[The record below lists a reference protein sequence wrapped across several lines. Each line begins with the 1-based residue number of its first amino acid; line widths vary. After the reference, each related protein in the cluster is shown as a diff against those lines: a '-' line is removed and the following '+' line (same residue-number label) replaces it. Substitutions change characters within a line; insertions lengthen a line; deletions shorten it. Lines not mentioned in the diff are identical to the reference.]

1 MKNIN
6 LYIDNF
12 INIVMVKR
20 DLYLNRIS
28 SLIDKDIIKVI
39 VGVRRCGKS
48 YMFNLIIEELLK
60 RGINKEN
67 IVLINF
73 ESAKYRNVSN
83 PRELDL
89 LVSDLTKDIDGK
101 IYMFFDE
108 IQNVDGWERSI
119 NSFRIDYECD
129 IYLTGSNSKLLSG
142 ELATHLAGRYIE
154 IKMYP
159 FSFKEYLDYKEI
171 LPDKKAFTDYLTYG
185 GFPFLLS
192 LENEIDKIEYLNDIF
207 NSIFLKD
214 IIERYNIRDVSLLTR
229 IVDFILDNT
238 GKIVSSKSISDYLR
252 TKEKIKVSPK
262 TIYNYLDYL
271 SNACL
276 LYKVQREDLEG
287 KKILSINEKYYCVD
301 QGFNQ
306 VRIGRNQLNNSRIM
320 ENIVCFEL
328 LRRGYEVTIGCIGKY
343 EIDFVCR
350 KMGEKIYVQL
360 TWELSHEDVIER
372 EFRPLL
378 LVKDN
383 YPKYVISTD
392 EFNMSKDGIKHINI
406 LDFLLGD
413 EI

>member
-1 MKNIN
+1 
-6 LYIDNF
+6 
-12 INIVMVKR
+12 MVKR
-20 DLYLNRIS
+20 ELYLKRIS
-28 SLIDKDIIKVI
+28 SLIDKDIIKII

-48 YMFNLIIEELLK
+48 YMFNLIIDELLE
-60 RGINKEN
+60 RGINREN
-67 IVLINF
+67 IILINF

-89 LVSDLTKDIDGK
+89 LVDDLTKGIDGK

-119 NSFRIDYECD
+119 NSFRIDYDCD

-142 ELATHLAGRYIE
+142 ELATHLTGRYVE

-159 FSFKEYLDYKEI
+159 FSFKEYLDYKKIPPNKE
-171 LPDKKAFTDYLTYG
+171 AFADYLIYG

-192 LENEIDKIEYLNDIF
+192 LENETDKIEYLNDIF

-214 IIERYNIRDVSLLTR
+214 IIERYNIRDAALLTR

-271 SNACL
+271 TNACL

-306 VRIGRNQLNNSRIM
+306 IRIGRNQVNNSRIM
-320 ENIVCFEL
+320 ENIVYFEL
-328 LRRGYEVTIGCIGKY
+328 LRRGYEITIGRIKDY
-343 EIDFVCR
+343 EICFVCK
-350 KMGEKIYVQL
+350 KMGEKIYVQVTRQL
-360 TWELSHEDVIER
+360 THEDTIER

-378 LVKDN
+378 LVNDN

-392 EFNMSKDGIKHINI
+392 DFNMSQEGIKHMNI
-406 LDFLLGD
+406 LDFLLCD

>member
-1 MKNIN
+1 M
-6 LYIDNF
+6 
-12 INIVMVKR
+12 
-20 DLYLNRIS
+20 NRIS

-48 YMFNLIIEELLK
+48 YMFNLIIDELLE

-67 IVLINF
+67 ILLINF

-89 LVSDLTKDIDGK
+89 LVRDLTKEINGK

-108 IQNVDGWERSI
+108 IQNVDEWEKSI
-119 NSFRIDYECD
+119 NSFRVDYDCD

-142 ELATHLAGRYIE
+142 ELATHLTGRYME

-159 FSFKEYLDYKEI
+159 FSFKEYLDYKK
-171 LPDKKAFTDYLTYG
+171 PSSNMKAFNDYLTYG

-192 LENEIDKIEYLNDIF
+192 LESEIDKTEYLNDIF

-214 IIERYNIRDVSLLTR
+214 IIERYSIRDAGLLTR

-252 TKEKIKVSPK
+252 KKEKIKVSPK
-262 TIYNYLDYL
+262 TIYNYLEYL
-271 SNACL
+271 TNACL

-320 ENIVCFEL
+320 ENIVYFEL
-328 LRRGYEVTIGCIGKY
+328 LRRGYEITIGCIGDY
-343 EIDFVCR
+343 EIDFVCK
-350 KMGEKIYVQL
+350 KMGEKIYVQV
-360 TWELSHEDVIER
+360 TRELSNEDTIER

-392 EFNMSKDGIKHINI
+392 EFDMSRDGIKHMNI
-406 LDFLLGD
+406 LDFLID
-413 EI
+413 EEI

>member
-1 MKNIN
+1 
-6 LYIDNF
+6 
-12 INIVMVKR
+12 MVKR
-20 DLYLNRIS
+20 DLYLNKIS
-28 SLIDKDIIKVI
+28 KLIDKDIIKVI

-48 YMFNLIIEELLK
+48 YMFNLIIEELIK
-60 RGINKEN
+60 RGINKDN
-67 IVLINF
+67 ILLINF

-89 LVSDLTKDIDGK
+89 LIKDLTKNIDGK

-108 IQNVDGWERSI
+108 IQNVEEWERSI
-119 NSFRIDYECD
+119 NSYRVDYNCD

-142 ELATHLAGRYIE
+142 ELATYLAGRYME

-159 FSFKEYLDYKEI
+159 FSFKEYMDYKKTSPSKNLFNE
-171 LPDKKAFTDYLTYG
+171 YLTYG

-192 LENEIDKIEYLNDIF
+192 LESEIEKIDYLSDIF

-214 IIERYNIRDVSLLTR
+214 IISRYKIRDVGLLTG

-238 GKIVSSKSISDYLR
+238 GKIVSANCISEYLKSR
-252 TKEKIKVSPK
+252 EKIKVAPK

-271 SNACL
+271 TSACL
-276 LYKVQREDLEG
+276 LYKVQREDLVG

-306 VRIGRNQLNNSRIM
+306 LRFGRNQLNNSRIM
-320 ENIVCFEL
+320 ENIVYFEL
-328 LRRGYEVTIGCIGKY
+328 LRRGYDITIGMINDW
-343 EIDFVCR
+343 EIDFVCKR
-350 KMGEKIYVQL
+350 RGEKIYVQVTREL
-360 TWELSHEDVIER
+360 TNEETVKR

-378 LVKDN
+378 RIEDN
-383 YPKYVISTD
+383 YPKYVISAD
-392 EFNMSKDGIKHINI
+392 DFNMSYEGVKHLNI

>member
-1 MKNIN
+1 
-6 LYIDNF
+6 
-12 INIVMVKR
+12 MVKR

-28 SLIDKDIIKVI
+28 SLIDKDIIKII
-39 VGVRRCGKS
+39 VGIRRCGKS
-48 YMFNLIIEELLK
+48 YMFNLIMDELLE
-60 RGINKEN
+60 RGISKDN
-67 IVLINF
+67 ILLINF

-89 LVSDLTKDIDGK
+89 LVRDLTKDMNGK

-108 IQNVDGWERSI
+108 IQNVDGWEKSI
-119 NSFRIDYECD
+119 NSFRVDYDCD
-129 IYLTGSNSKLLSG
+129 IYLSGSNSKLLSG
-142 ELATHLAGRYIE
+142 ELATHLAGRYME

-159 FSFKEYLDYKEI
+159 FSFKEYLDYKKTA
-171 LPDKKAFTDYLTYG
+171 PNKKAFTDYLIFG

-192 LENEIDKIEYLNDIF
+192 LESEIDKTEYLNDIF

-214 IIERYNIRDVSLLTR
+214 IIERYNVRDAGLLTR
-229 IVDFILDNT
+229 IVDFILGNT

-252 TKEKIKVSPK
+252 SKEKIKVSPK

-271 SNACL
+271 TNACL
-276 LYKVQREDLEG
+276 LYKVQREDLKG

-306 VRIGRNQLNNSRIM
+306 VRIGRNQVNNSRIM
-320 ENIVCFEL
+320 ENIVYFEL
-328 LRRGYEVTIGCIGKY
+328 LRRGYEITIGCVGKY
-343 EIDFVCR
+343 EIDFVCK
-350 KMGEKIYVQL
+350 KMGEKIYVQV
-360 TWELSHEDVIER
+360 TMELSQEDTIER

-392 EFNMSKDGIKHINI
+392 EFDMSQDGIIHMNI
-406 LDFLLGD
+406 FDFLLDD

>member
-1 MKNIN
+1 
-6 LYIDNF
+6 
-12 INIVMVKR
+12 MVKR

-28 SLIDKDIIKVI
+28 SLIDKDIIKII
-39 VGVRRCGKS
+39 VGIRRCGKS
-48 YMFNLIIEELLK
+48 YMFNLIMDELLE
-60 RGINKEN
+60 RGISKDN
-67 IVLINF
+67 ILLINF

-89 LVSDLTKDIDGK
+89 LVRDLTKDMNGK

-108 IQNVDGWERSI
+108 IQNVDGWEKSI
-119 NSFRIDYECD
+119 NSFRVDYDCD
-129 IYLTGSNSKLLSG
+129 IYLSGSNSKLLSG
-142 ELATHLAGRYIE
+142 ELATHLAGRYME

-159 FSFKEYLDYKEI
+159 FSFKEYLDYKKTA
-171 LPDKKAFTDYLTYG
+171 PNKKAFTDYLIFG

-192 LENEIDKIEYLNDIF
+192 LESEIDKTEYLNDIF

-214 IIERYNIRDVSLLTR
+214 IIERYNVRDAGLLTR
-229 IVDFILDNT
+229 IVDFILGNT

-252 TKEKIKVSPK
+252 SKEKIKVSPK

-271 SNACL
+271 TNACL

-306 VRIGRNQLNNSRIM
+306 VRIGRNQVNNSRIM
-320 ENIVCFEL
+320 ENIVYFEL
-328 LRRGYEVTIGCIGKY
+328 LRRGYEITIGCVGKY
-343 EIDFVCR
+343 EIDFVCK
-350 KMGEKIYVQL
+350 KMGEKIYVQV
-360 TWELSHEDVIER
+360 TRELSQEDTIEK

-392 EFNMSKDGIKHINI
+392 EFDMSQDGIIHMNI
-406 LDFLLGD
+406 FDFLLDD

>member
-1 MKNIN
+1 M
-6 LYIDNF
+6 
-12 INIVMVKR
+12 
-20 DLYLNRIS
+20 NRIS

-48 YMFNLIIEELLK
+48 YMFNLIIDELIE

-67 IVLINF
+67 ILLINF

-89 LVSDLTKDIDGK
+89 LVRDLTKEINGK

-108 IQNVDGWERSI
+108 IQNVDEWEKSI
-119 NSFRIDYECD
+119 NSFRVDYDCD

-142 ELATHLAGRYIE
+142 ELATHLTGRYME

-159 FSFKEYLDYKEI
+159 FSFKEYLDYK
-171 LPDKKAFTDYLTYG
+171 KTSSNMKAFNDYLTYG

-192 LENEIDKIEYLNDIF
+192 LESEIDKTEYLNDIF

-214 IIERYNIRDVSLLTR
+214 IIERYSIRDAGLLTR

-252 TKEKIKVSPK
+252 KKEKIKVSPK
-262 TIYNYLDYL
+262 TIYNYLEYL
-271 SNACL
+271 TNACL

-320 ENIVCFEL
+320 ENIVYFEL
-328 LRRGYEVTIGCIGKY
+328 LRRGYEITIGCIGDY
-343 EIDFVCR
+343 EIDFVCK
-350 KMGEKIYVQL
+350 KMGEKIYVQV
-360 TWELSHEDVIER
+360 TRELSNEDTIER

-392 EFNMSKDGIKHINI
+392 EFDMSRDGIKHMNI
-406 LDFLLGD
+406 LDFLID
-413 EI
+413 EEI

>member
-1 MKNIN
+1 M
-6 LYIDNF
+6 F
-12 INIVMVKR
+12 MVKR

-28 SLIDKDIIKVI
+28 SLIDKDIIKII

-48 YMFNLIIEELLK
+48 YMFNLIIDKLLK

-83 PRELDL
+83 PRELDF

-108 IQNVDGWERSI
+108 IQNVDEWEKSI
-119 NSFRIDYECD
+119 NSFRIDYDCD

-142 ELATHLAGRYIE
+142 ELSTHLAGRYME

-159 FSFKEYLDYKEI
+159 FSFKEYSDYKKI
-171 LPDKKAFTDYLTYG
+171 SPNKNAFTDYLTYG

-192 LENEIDKIEYLNDIF
+192 LETEIDKMDYLTDIF

-214 IIERYNIRDVSLLTR
+214 IIERYNIRDAGLLTR

-271 SNACL
+271 TNACL
-276 LYKVQREDLEG
+276 LYKVQREDLKG

-306 VRIGRNQLNNSRIM
+306 ARIGLNQVNNSRII
-320 ENIVCFEL
+320 ENIVYFEL
-328 LRRGYEVTIGCIGKY
+328 LRRGYEITIGCVGDY

-350 KMGEKIYVQL
+350 KMGEKLYVQV
-360 TWELSHEDVIER
+360 TRELSHEDSIER

-392 EFNMSKDGIKHINI
+392 EFDMSQDGIKHKNI
-406 LDFLLGD
+406 LDFLLDD

>member
-1 MKNIN
+1 
-6 LYIDNF
+6 
-12 INIVMVKR
+12 MVKR

-48 YMFNLIIEELLK
+48 YMFNLIINELIG
-60 RGINKEN
+60 RGIDKDN
-67 IVLINF
+67 IILINF
-73 ESAKYRNVSN
+73 ESAKYRNVLN

-89 LVSDLTKDIDGK
+89 LVRDLTKDIEGK
-101 IYMFFDE
+101 IYLFFDE
-108 IQNVDGWERSI
+108 IQNVDEWEKSI
-119 NSFRIDYECD
+119 NSFREDYDCD

-142 ELATHLAGRYIE
+142 ELATHLAGRYME

-159 FSFKEYLDYKEI
+159 FSFKEYLDYKKI
-171 LPDKKAFTDYLTYG
+171 SPNKKAFTDYLTYG

-192 LENEIDKIEYLNDIF
+192 LESEIDKTEYLNDIF

-214 IIERYNIRDVSLLTR
+214 IIERFSIRDTSLLTR

-262 TIYNYLDYL
+262 TVYNYLDYL
-271 SNACL
+271 TNACL
-276 LYKVQREDLEG
+276 LYKVQREDIEG

-320 ENIVCFEL
+320 ENIVYFEL
-328 LRRGYEVTIGCIGKY
+328 LRRGYEITIGCVGDY
-343 EIDFVCR
+343 EIDFVCK
-350 KMGEKIYVQL
+350 KMGEKIYVQVTREL
-360 TWELSHEDVIER
+360 TSEDTIER

-378 LVKDN
+378 MVKDN

-392 EFNMSKDGIKHINI
+392 EFDMSHDGIKHMNI
-406 LDFLLGD
+406 LDFLLD
-413 EI
+413 DKI

>member
-1 MKNIN
+1 
-6 LYIDNF
+6 
-12 INIVMVKR
+12 MVKR

-48 YMFNLIIEELLK
+48 YMFKLIMEELIN

-67 IVLINF
+67 IILINF

-89 LVSDLTKDIDGK
+89 LVEDLTKGIEGK

-108 IQNVDGWERSI
+108 IQNVDEWKRSI
-119 NSFRIDYECD
+119 NSYRIDYDCD

-142 ELATHLAGRYIE
+142 ELATHLAGRYME

-159 FSFKEYLDYKEI
+159 FSFKEYLDYKKTS
-171 LPDKKAFTDYLTYG
+171 PDKKGFIEYLTYG

-192 LENEIDKIEYLNDIF
+192 LEQEFDKVEYLNDIF

-214 IIERYNIRDVSLLTR
+214 IVERYNIRDVGLLTR

-252 TKEKIKVSPK
+252 KKEKIKVSPK
-262 TIYNYLDYL
+262 TIYNYLEYL
-271 SNACL
+271 TNACL
-276 LYKVQREDLEG
+276 LYKVQREDVEG

-306 VRIGRNQLNNSRIM
+306 VRIGRNQANNSRIM
-320 ENIVCFEL
+320 ENIVYFEL
-328 LRRGYEVTIGCIGKY
+328 LRRGYDITIGCIGKY
-343 EIDFVCR
+343 EIDFLCKR
-350 KMGEKIYVQL
+350 MGEKIYVQV
-360 TWELSHEDVIER
+360 TMELSHEDTIER

-378 LVKDN
+378 RVKDN

-392 EFNMSKDGIKHINI
+392 EFDMSRDGIKHMNI
-406 LDFLLGD
+406 LDFLLCD

>member
-1 MKNIN
+1 
-6 LYIDNF
+6 
-12 INIVMVKR
+12 MVKR

-48 YMFNLIIEELLK
+48 YMFNLIIDELIE

-67 IVLINF
+67 ILLINF

-89 LVSDLTKDIDGK
+89 LVRDLTKEINGK

-108 IQNVDGWERSI
+108 IQNVDEWEKSI
-119 NSFRIDYECD
+119 NSFRVDYDCD

-142 ELATHLAGRYIE
+142 ELATHLTGRYME

-159 FSFKEYLDYKEI
+159 FSFKEYLDYK
-171 LPDKKAFTDYLTYG
+171 KTSSNMKAFNDYLTYG

-192 LENEIDKIEYLNDIF
+192 LESEIDKTEYLNDIF

-214 IIERYNIRDVSLLTR
+214 IIERYSIRDAGLLTR

-252 TKEKIKVSPK
+252 KKEKIKVSPK
-262 TIYNYLDYL
+262 TIYNYLEYL
-271 SNACL
+271 TNACL

-320 ENIVCFEL
+320 ENIVYFEL
-328 LRRGYEVTIGCIGKY
+328 LRRGYEITIGCIGDY
-343 EIDFVCR
+343 EIDFVCK
-350 KMGEKIYVQL
+350 KMGEKIYVQV
-360 TWELSHEDVIER
+360 TRELSQEDTIEK

-392 EFNMSKDGIKHINI
+392 EFDMSQDGIIHMNI
-406 LDFLLGD
+406 FDFLLDD

>member
-1 MKNIN
+1 
-6 LYIDNF
+6 
-12 INIVMVKR
+12 MVKR

-28 SLIDKDIIKVI
+28 SLIDKDIIKII

-48 YMFNLIIEELLK
+48 YMFNLIIEELLE
-60 RGINKEN
+60 RGISEDN
-67 IVLINF
+67 ILLINF
-73 ESAKYRNVSN
+73 ESANYRNVSN

-89 LVSDLTKDIDGK
+89 LVRDLTKDMNGK

-108 IQNVDGWERSI
+108 IQNVDEWEKSI
-119 NSFRIDYECD
+119 NSFRVDYDCD
-129 IYLTGSNSKLLSG
+129 IYLTGSNSRLLSG
-142 ELATHLAGRYIE
+142 ELATHLAGRYME

-159 FSFKEYLDYKEI
+159 FSFKEYIDYKKA
-171 LPDKKAFTDYLTYG
+171 LPDKKAFADYLIYG

-192 LENEIDKIEYLNDIF
+192 LESEIDRTEYLNDIF

-214 IIERYNIRDVSLLTR
+214 VIERHNIRDAGLLTR

-238 GKIVSSKSISDYLR
+238 GKILSSKSISDYLR
-252 TKEKIKVSPK
+252 KKEKIKVSPK

-271 SNACL
+271 TNACL

-320 ENIVCFEL
+320 ENIVYFEL
-328 LRRGYEVTIGCIGKY
+328 LRRGYEITIGCVGNY
-343 EIDFVCR
+343 EIDFVCK
-350 KMGEKIYVQL
+350 KMGEKIYVQV
-360 TWELSHEDVIER
+360 TRELSNEDTIER
-372 EFRPLL
+372 EFRPLR

-392 EFNMSKDGIKHINI
+392 EFDMSQDGIIHMNI

>member
-1 MKNIN
+1 MN
-6 LYIDNF
+6 LYVNNF
-12 INIVMVKR
+12 ISIIMVKR

-28 SLIDKDIIKVI
+28 SLIDKDIIKII

-48 YMFNLIIEELLK
+48 YMFNLIIDELLK
-60 RGINKEN
+60 RGICKEN
-67 IVLINF
+67 ILLINF

-89 LVSDLTKDIDGK
+89 LVGDLTKDINGK

-108 IQNVDGWERSI
+108 IQNVDEWEKSI
-119 NSFRIDYECD
+119 NSFRVDYDCD

-142 ELATHLAGRYIE
+142 ELATHLAGRYME

-159 FSFKEYLDYKEI
+159 FSFKEYLDYKKT
-171 LPDKKAFTDYLTYG
+171 PPNKKAFADYLIYG

-192 LENEIDKIEYLNDIF
+192 LESEIDKTEYLNDIF

-214 IIERYNIRDVSLLTR
+214 IIERFSIRDTSLLTR
-229 IVDFILDNT
+229 IVDFILDST

-262 TIYNYLDYL
+262 TVYNYLDYL
-271 SNACL
+271 TNACL
-276 LYKVQREDLEG
+276 LYKVQREDIEG

-306 VRIGRNQLNNSRIM
+306 VRIGRNQLNNSKIM
-320 ENIVCFEL
+320 ENIVYFEL
-328 LRRGYEVTIGCIGKY
+328 LRRGYEITIGCVGDY
-343 EIDFVCR
+343 EIDFVCK
-350 KMGEKIYVQL
+350 KMGEKIYVQVTREL
-360 TWELSHEDVIER
+360 TSEDTIER

-378 LVKDN
+378 MVKDN

-392 EFNMSKDGIKHINI
+392 EFDMSHDGIKHMNI
-406 LDFLLGD
+406 LDFLLD
-413 EI
+413 DKI

>member
-1 MKNIN
+1 
-6 LYIDNF
+6 
-12 INIVMVKR
+12 MVKR
-20 DLYLNRIS
+20 DLYLSRIS
-28 SLIDKDIIKVI
+28 SLIDKDIIKII

-48 YMFNLIIEELLK
+48 YMFNLIIEELLE
-60 RGINKEN
+60 RGISKDN
-67 IVLINF
+67 ILLINF

-89 LVSDLTKDIDGK
+89 LVRDLTKDMNGK

-108 IQNVDGWERSI
+108 IQNVDGWEKSI
-119 NSFRIDYECD
+119 NSFRVDYDCD
-129 IYLTGSNSKLLSG
+129 IYLSGSNSKLLSG
-142 ELATHLAGRYIE
+142 ELATHLAGRYME

-159 FSFKEYLDYKEI
+159 FSFKEYLDYKKTA
-171 LPDKKAFTDYLTYG
+171 PNKKAFTDYLIFG

-192 LENEIDKIEYLNDIF
+192 LESEIDKTEYLNDIF

-214 IIERYNIRDVSLLTR
+214 IIERYNVRDAGLLTR
-229 IVDFILDNT
+229 IVDFILGNT

-252 TKEKIKVSPK
+252 SKEKIKVSPK

-271 SNACL
+271 TNACL
-276 LYKVQREDLEG
+276 LYKVQREDLKG

-306 VRIGRNQLNNSRIM
+306 VRIGRNQVNNSRIM
-320 ENIVCFEL
+320 ENIVYFEL
-328 LRRGYEVTIGCIGKY
+328 LRRGYEITIGCVGKY
-343 EIDFVCR
+343 EIDFVCK
-350 KMGEKIYVQL
+350 KMGEKIYVQV
-360 TWELSHEDVIER
+360 TRELSQEDTIEK

-392 EFNMSKDGIKHINI
+392 EFDMSQDGIIHMNI
-406 LDFLLGD
+406 FDFLLDD

>member
-1 MKNIN
+1 
-6 LYIDNF
+6 
-12 INIVMVKR
+12 MVKR

-276 LYKVQREDLEG
+276 LYEVQREDLEA

-328 LRRGYEVTIGCIGKY
+328 LRRGYEVTIGCIGTY
-343 EIDFVCR
+343 GIDFVCR

-360 TWELSHEDVIER
+360 TGELSHEDVIER

-392 EFNMSKDGIKHINI
+392 EFNMSKYGIKHINI

>member
-1 MKNIN
+1 
-6 LYIDNF
+6 
-12 INIVMVKR
+12 MVKR

-48 YMFNLIIEELLK
+48 YMFNLIIDELLE

-67 IVLINF
+67 ILLINF

-89 LVSDLTKDIDGK
+89 LVRDLTKEINGK

-108 IQNVDGWERSI
+108 IQNVDEWEKSI
-119 NSFRIDYECD
+119 NSFRVDYDCD

-142 ELATHLAGRYIE
+142 ELATHLTGRYME

-159 FSFKEYLDYKEI
+159 FSFKEYLDYK
-171 LPDKKAFTDYLTYG
+171 KTSSNMKAFNDYLTYG

-192 LENEIDKIEYLNDIF
+192 LESEIDKTEYLNDIF

-214 IIERYNIRDVSLLTR
+214 IIERYSIRDAGLLTR

-238 GKIVSSKSISDYLR
+238 GKVVSSKSISDYLR
-252 TKEKIKVSPK
+252 KKEKIKVSPK
-262 TIYNYLDYL
+262 TIYNYLEYL
-271 SNACL
+271 TNACL

-320 ENIVCFEL
+320 ENIVYFEL
-328 LRRGYEVTIGCIGKY
+328 LRRGYEITIGCIGDY
-343 EIDFVCR
+343 EIDFVCK
-350 KMGEKIYVQL
+350 KMGEKIYVQV
-360 TWELSHEDVIER
+360 TRELSNEDTIER

-392 EFNMSKDGIKHINI
+392 EFDMSRDGIKHMNI
-406 LDFLLGD
+406 LDFLID
-413 EI
+413 EEI

>member
-1 MKNIN
+1 
-6 LYIDNF
+6 
-12 INIVMVKR
+12 MVKR

-28 SLIDKDIIKVI
+28 SLIDKDIIKII

-48 YMFNLIIEELLK
+48 YMFNLIIEELLE
-60 RGINKEN
+60 RGISKDN
-67 IVLINF
+67 ILLINF

-89 LVSDLTKDIDGK
+89 LVRDLTKDIDGK

-108 IQNVDGWERSI
+108 IQNVDEWEKSI
-119 NSFRIDYECD
+119 NSFRVDYDCD

-142 ELATHLAGRYIE
+142 ELATHLAGRYME

-159 FSFKEYLDYKEI
+159 FSFKEYLDYKKT
-171 LPDKKAFTDYLTYG
+171 PPNKKAFTDYLIYG

-192 LENEIDKIEYLNDIF
+192 LESEIDKTEYLNDIF

-214 IIERYNIRDVSLLTR
+214 IIERYNIRDTGLLTR

-252 TKEKIKVSPK
+252 SKEKIKVSPK

-271 SNACL
+271 TNACL
-276 LYKVQREDLEG
+276 LYKVQREDLKG

-306 VRIGRNQLNNSRIM
+306 VRIGRNQVNNSRIM
-320 ENIVCFEL
+320 ENIVYFEL
-328 LRRGYEVTIGCIGKY
+328 LRRGYEVTIGCVGNY
-343 EIDFVCR
+343 EIDFVCK

-360 TWELSHEDVIER
+360 TRELTNEDVIER

-378 LVKDN
+378 MVKDN

-392 EFNMSKDGIKHINI
+392 EFDMSRDGIKHRNI
-406 LDFLLGD
+406 LDFLLDD

>member
-1 MKNIN
+1 
-6 LYIDNF
+6 
-12 INIVMVKR
+12 MVKR

-28 SLIDKDIIKVI
+28 SLIDKDIIKII

-48 YMFNLIIEELLK
+48 YMFSLIIDELLK
-60 RGINKEN
+60 RGISKEN
-67 IVLINF
+67 ILLINF

-89 LVSDLTKDIDGK
+89 LVSDLTKDINGR

-108 IQNVDGWERSI
+108 IQNVDEWEKSI
-119 NSFRIDYECD
+119 NSFRIDYDCD

-142 ELATHLAGRYIE
+142 ELATHLAGRYME

-159 FSFKEYLDYKEI
+159 FSFKEYLDYKKVS
-171 LPDKKAFTDYLTYG
+171 PNKKAFTDYLTYG

-192 LENEIDKIEYLNDIF
+192 LENETDKIEYLNDIF

-214 IIERYNIRDVSLLTR
+214 IIERYNIRDASLLTR

-238 GKIVSSKSISDYLR
+238 GKIVSSKSISDYLN
-252 TKEKIKVSPK
+252 TKEKIQVSPK

-271 SNACL
+271 TNACL

-306 VRIGRNQLNNSRIM
+306 VRIGRNQVNNSRII
-320 ENIVCFEL
+320 ENIVYFEL

-343 EIDFVCR
+343 EIDFVCK
-350 KMGEKIYVQL
+350 KMGEKIYVQV
-360 TWELSHEDVIER
+360 TRELSYEDTVER

-392 EFNMSKDGIKHINI
+392 EFDMSQDGIKHKNI
-406 LDFLLGD
+406 IDFLLDD

>member
-1 MKNIN
+1 
-6 LYIDNF
+6 
-12 INIVMVKR
+12 MVKR

-48 YMFNLIIEELLK
+48 YMFNLIIDELLE

-67 IVLINF
+67 ILLINF

-89 LVSDLTKDIDGK
+89 LVRDLTKEINGK

-108 IQNVDGWERSI
+108 IQNVDEWEKSI
-119 NSFRIDYECD
+119 NSFRVDYDCD

-142 ELATHLAGRYIE
+142 ELATHLTGRYME

-159 FSFKEYLDYKEI
+159 FSFKEYLDYK
-171 LPDKKAFTDYLTYG
+171 KTSSNMKAFNDYLTYG

-192 LENEIDKIEYLNDIF
+192 LESEIDKTEYLNDIF

-214 IIERYNIRDVSLLTR
+214 IIERYSIRDAGLLTR

-252 TKEKIKVSPK
+252 KKEKIKVSPK
-262 TIYNYLDYL
+262 TIYNYLEYL
-271 SNACL
+271 TNACL

-301 QGFNQ
+301 QGFSQ
-306 VRIGRNQLNNSRIM
+306 VRIGRNQVNNSRIM
-320 ENIVCFEL
+320 ENIVYFEL
-328 LRRGYEVTIGCIGKY
+328 LRRGYEITIGCIGDY
-343 EIDFVCR
+343 EIDFVCK
-350 KMGEKIYVQL
+350 KMGEKIYVQV
-360 TWELSHEDVIER
+360 TRELSNEDTIER

-392 EFNMSKDGIKHINI
+392 EFDMSRDGIKHMNI
-406 LDFLLGD
+406 LDFLID
-413 EI
+413 EEI

>member
-1 MKNIN
+1 
-6 LYIDNF
+6 
-12 INIVMVKR
+12 MVKR

-67 IVLINF
+67 ILLINF

-89 LVSDLTKDIDGK
+89 LVEDLTKGIDGK

-108 IQNVDGWERSI
+108 IQNVDEWERSI
-119 NSFRIDYECD
+119 NSFRIDYDCD

-142 ELATHLAGRYIE
+142 ELATHLAGRYME

-159 FSFKEYLDYKEI
+159 FSFKEYLDYKKIPPNKE
-171 LPDKKAFTDYLTYG
+171 AFTDYLVYG

-192 LENEIDKIEYLNDIF
+192 LENENDRIEYLNDIF

-214 IIERYNIRDVSLLTR
+214 VIGRYNIRDAALLTR

-238 GKIVSSKSISDYLR
+238 GKILSSKSISDYLR

-271 SNACL
+271 TNACL
-276 LYKVQREDLEG
+276 LYKVQREDLEC
-287 KKILSINEKYYCVD
+287 KKVLSINEKYYCVD
-301 QGFNQ
+301 HGFNQ
-306 VRIGRNQLNNSRIM
+306 VRIGRNQINNSRIM
-320 ENIVCFEL
+320 ENIVYFEL
-328 LRRGYEVTIGCIGKY
+328 LRRGYEITIGCIKDY
-343 EIDFVCR
+343 EIDFVCK
-350 KMGEKIYVQL
+350 KMGEKIYVQVTREL
-360 TWELSHEDVIER
+360 THEDTIER

-378 LVKDN
+378 LVNDN

-392 EFNMSKDGIKHINI
+392 DFNMSQEGIKHMHII
-406 LDFLLGD
+406 DFLLDD